1 MQGRI
6 PPYLNHHLQ
15 LLWIGGSGCVGG
27 PKLEDWNSEIRRRL
41 NISSF
46 YEWVFFYNTFSVVI
60 IILLLL
66 DKKGFKRLALPF
78 FPLINVTPNMMRIFS
93 LHHFPFKKS
102 LTFMFRILMTFC
114 CHIHFVYVLEQS
126 KKVHWKTKILRPT
139 TLENQLDINKAMH
152 F

>member
-1 MQGRI
+1 M
-6 PPYLNHHLQ
+6 
-15 LLWIGGSGCVGG
+15 SG
-27 PKLEDWNSEIRRRL
+27 
-41 NISSF
+41 F
-46 YEWVFFYNTFSVVI
+46 FFYNTFSVVI